1 VSTTSWIFLGVA
13 VFNLLGMWAEHGW
26 RRALGVVAASIA
38 IGVVIAVLPG
48 GSPARVY
55 VIVAAIIALV
65 LWRAREH
72 ARARAARAN

>member
-1 VSTTSWIFLGVA
+1 MSWVFLGVA

-26 RRALGVVAASIA
+26 RRALGVGAATVA
-38 IGVVIAVLPG
+38 IGVVLAVLPG

-55 VIVAAIIALV
+55 VIVAAVIGLV

-72 ARARAARAN
+72 DKARANAR